1 MKNKKN
7 IAEKIIK
14 DTEIIKILSI
24 LGDVRIVGSLNLD
37 LLFRNDIDLLVFAQ
51 NPEESKAID
60 ITKSLLDMNIF
71 QTVGFS
77 KNLDNDDYPK
87 GYYWELIYIHNHKKW
102 KFDIWYLSKEQD
114 YVKNLITQEKEFE
127 KVLERYPDRREVILE
142 IKGEFFDGVKYSEGL
157 KSIEI
162 YNAVLL
168 NNISSLEEFKVYW
181 NNELSRDK

>member
-1 MKNKKN
+1 MKKD
-7 IAEKIIK
+7 IAEKLIK
-14 DTEIIKILSI
+14 DTEIIKILSV
-24 LGDVRIVGSLNLD
+24 LGDVKIVGSLNLD
-37 LLFRNDIDLLVFAQ
+37 LLYRNDIDLLVFAQ

-87 GYYWELIYIHNHKKW
+87 GYYWELIYIHNHEKW
-102 KFDIWYLSKEQD
+102 KFDIWHLSQEQD
-114 YVKNLITQEKEFE
+114 YVKKLTAQEKEF
-127 KVLERYPDRREVILE
+127 KKILERYPERRSTILE
-142 IKGEFFDGVKYSEGL
+142 IKRDFFDGVKYRDEL